1 VTRNTDQLA
10 DAVPDALEREARL
23 VRDAIRFVAAGRS
36 PRVVVAGLRLGEA
49 LLPSARRMALEA
61 GVRIVPL
68 WAADESGVDIAVEPL
83 PA

>member
-1 VTRNTDQLA
+1 VERDV
-10 DAVPDALEREARL
+10 DRFREVVPDALEREVGLIRG
-23 VRDAIRFVAAGRS
+23 AIALVAAGGS
-36 PRVVVAGLRLGEA
+36 PRVVVAGLHLGDA

-68 WAADESGVDIAVEPL
+68 WAADESGLDIAVEPL